1 MPQMTGGQA
10 VVASLEAQGV
20 DTVFGIISVHTLD
33 LFDALFDRQDA
44 VRFIGGR
51 LELGCGYMADGYA
64 RATGRPGVILTST
77 GPGAADSVGAM
88 GEAYFSAS
96 SILQVT
102 TNVEAEFVGS
112 GKMATHE
119 TKDQL
124 GMFAAVTDWNA
135 RISQIESIPDHFVE
149 AFVRFRE
156 RRPRPVELEVPT
168 DLLGRSAEV
177 EVLQPRNP
185 DVPQGDPAQVERAWN
200 LLRKARRPV
209 IFLGEEIHTTGGGD
223 DIIALAER
231 LGAAVVTGDG
241 AKGAFP
247 ENHPLSLGM
256 ALGNRIWGR
265 NPVLDWLGDCDV
277 ALALGSNLPYR
288 STAGVGLKL
297 PETVIHV
304 LLDGEYI
311 GKNYATEVGIAANSG
326 AVVRQFLNAAGNS
339 DIGASDEYR
348 SEVANLKRRI
358 YAGLQEQWGP
368 ELYAWESIRSVIPDD
383 TIFAL
388 DATVPANRAVRCL
401 QMNRPRSY
409 MYPHGW
415 AGLGFG
421 FPAAMGAKVGRP
433 ECPVI
438 CVTGDGGFQ
447 YNAQELGTAVQYGI
461 NPIVMVF
468 NDSAWGVL
476 KGYQQDR
483 GGRRMATDLVNPD
496 FIKLFDAYG
505 IGGTQVRNVAEMTR
519 AVQDAV
525 AADRIQLIEV
535 VMPDGFAAFCRG

>member
-1 MPQMTGGQA
+1 MAEMTGGQA
-10 VVASLEAQGV
+10 VVASLQAQGV

-64 RATGRPGVILTST
+64 RATGKPGVLLTST

-112 GKMATHE
+112 GRMATHE

-135 RISQIESIPDHFVE
+135 RIGQIESIPDHFVE

-156 RRPRPVELEVPT
+156 RRPRPIELEVPT
-168 DLLGRSAEV
+168 DLLGQSAEV
-177 EVLQPRNP
+177 EVLRPREP
-185 DVPQGDPAQVERAWN
+185 AVPQGDPAQVERAWQ
-200 LLRKARRPV
+200 LLRNARRPV

-231 LGAAVVTGDG
+231 LGAPVVTGDG

-256 ALGNRIWGR
+256 ALGNRIWGQ
-265 NPVLDWLGDCDV
+265 NPLLDWLGSCDV
-277 ALALGSNLPYR
+277 ALVLGSNLPYR
-288 STAGVGLKL
+288 STAGVGVKL
-297 PETVIHV
+297 PESVIHV
-304 LLDGEYI
+304 LLDGDYI
-311 GKNYATEVGIAANSG
+311 GRNYDTAVGIAANSG
-326 AVVRQFLNAAGNS
+326 AVARQFLHAAGDA
-339 DIGASDEYR
+339 DIGAGDDYR
-348 SEVANLKRRI
+348 AEVAGLKEQI
-358 YAGLQEQWGP
+358 YAGLQEEWGP
-368 ELYAWESIRSVIPDD
+368 ELRAWEAIRSVLPDD
-383 TIFAL
+383 AIFAL

-421 FPAAMGAKVGRP
+421 FPAAMGAKTGRP

-461 NPIVMVF
+461 NPVVMVF

-476 KGYQQDR
+476 KGYQQSR
-483 GGRRMATDLVNPD
+483 GGRQMATDLVNPD
-496 FIKLFDAYG
+496 FVKLFDSYG
-505 IGGTQVRNVAEMTR
+505 IGGTRVHNVAEMTR
-519 AVQDAV
+519 AVQDAA
-525 AADRIQLIEV
+525 AADRIHLIEV
-535 VMPDGFAAFCRG
+535 VMPDGFPAFCRG